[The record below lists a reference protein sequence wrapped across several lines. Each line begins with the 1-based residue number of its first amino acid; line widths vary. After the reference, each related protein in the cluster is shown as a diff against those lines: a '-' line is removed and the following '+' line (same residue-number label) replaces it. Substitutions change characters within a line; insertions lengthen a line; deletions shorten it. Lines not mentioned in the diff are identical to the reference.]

1 MILRCCQWNRT
12 PPHRRHWWAAWGDTW
27 LSRHWKTFLPP
38 SCPAQLF
45 SGYSTTFSTCN
56 ACGLSPRIVS
66 SRQASSDKRTGNV
79 QKRPTKKPDID
90 PPRQDLEK
98 HKRWADVKRGIG
110 PLTRDL
116 PQRNGAGRLRRVPHQ
131 AIPKAWRRRLWTI
144 SKIWYCSPSRTIWLR
159 SVAQRWRNA
168 KRWRGKDGFFCG
180 VLLLAVFSQVLPTVT
195 LQRENLF
202 VMLHFSVGKK
212 QILFLEN

>member
-1 MILRCCQWNRT
+1 MGSVRRYLTLSPLKNVLSAQW
-12 PPHRRHWWAAWGDTW
+12 P
-27 LSRHWKTFLPP
+27 
-38 SCPAQLF
+38 
-45 SGYSTTFSTCN
+45 STTVFRVFDHLFNVQCLRFIPSNSEFST
-56 ACGLSPRIVS
+56 SVK
-66 SRQASSDKRTGNV
+66 RQADGQGAKEA
-79 QKRPTKKPDID
+79 PPDID
-90 PPRQDLEK
+90 LPRQDLEK
-98 HKRWADVKRGIG
+98 HKRWVDVKRGIG